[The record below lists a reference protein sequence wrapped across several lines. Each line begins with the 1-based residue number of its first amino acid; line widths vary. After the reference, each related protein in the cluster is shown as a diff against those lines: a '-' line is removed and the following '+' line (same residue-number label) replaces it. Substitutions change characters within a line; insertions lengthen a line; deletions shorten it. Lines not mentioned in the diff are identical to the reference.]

1 MNEEYSPQM
10 LFFVHAQTIL
20 EVIGI
25 FAQFHCLSS
34 YRNDFVLERPVT
46 DEKPGKPYPFNS
58 ILFS

>member
-1 MNEEYSPQM
+1 M

-34 YRNDFVLERPVT
+34 YRNDFVSKRPVT
-46 DEKPGKPYPFNS
+46 DESPVNRTRLIQFFFHQVS
-58 ILFS
+58 TA